1 MPGSRD
7 IRQLGTQCENELIA
21 SPTCRWKKRGW
32 VTRPAVA
39 QLSNREPDRT
49 VASSDASARGSLYYF
64 EAFTSSLLCGRSGS
78 FAAHTGGAFRHA
90 SRLGGSR
97 RRWGDWERLH
107 RTSEFTES
115 CWQRRPMTIRRG
127 MRLLEK
133 DGRAPGRY
141 PLGGMT
147 DPTNETGLCIP
158 CPKDRA
164 SSNGTGWRQAVVE
177 LPSPFARKSATADPP
192 LRTCRHPARR
202 RAH

>member
-32 VTRPAVA
+32 VTRQAVA

-49 VASSDASARGSLYYF
+49 VASSDASARGSLS
-64 EAFTSSLLCGRSGS
+64 TTLRLLLSSLLCGRSGS

-107 RTSEFTES
+107 RTSKS
-115 CWQRRPMTIRRG
+115 HGI
-127 MRLLEK
+127 LLVAASN
-133 DGRAPGRY
+133 DHSPGHEVARE
-141 PLGGMT
+141 GWAR
-147 DPTNETGLCIP
+147 TGQIP
-158 CPKDRA
+158 A
-164 SSNGTGWRQAVVE
+164 GVE
-177 LPSPFARKSATADPP
+177 
-192 LRTCRHPARR
+192 
-202 RAH
+202 